1 MNESLEIK
9 QSIQLLKEKFLSNS
23 VGEYKSLLEEIWNK
37 MIINDNKTIYVSFE
51 NNRYIS
57 QLSKIGFNATLTMDK
72 DKLVVEITMQEK

>member
-9 QSIQLLKEKFLSNS
+9 QSIQLLKEKFLSNG
-23 VGEYKSLLEEIWNK
+23 VGEYRVLLEEIWNK
-37 MIINDNKTIYVSFE
+37 MIIEDKEIIYVSFE

-72 DKLVVEITMQEK
+72 DKLVVQITMQED

>member
-23 VGEYKSLLEEIWNK
+23 VGEYKSLLEEIWNR

-72 DKLVVEITMQEK
+72 DKLVVQITMQEN

>member
-23 VGEYKSLLEEIWNK
+23 VGEYKSLLEEIWNR

-51 NNRYIS
+51 NNKYIS
-57 QLSKIGFNATLTMDK
+57 QLLKIGFNATLTMDK
-72 DKLVVEITMQEK
+72 NKLVVEITMKEK

>member
-23 VGEYKSLLEEIWNK
+23 VGEYKSLLEEIWNR

>member
-23 VGEYKSLLEEIWNK
+23 VGEYKNLLEEIWNR

>member
-72 DKLVVEITMQEK
+72 DKLVVEITMQKK

>member
-51 NNRYIS
+51 NNRYIC

>member
-9 QSIQLLKEKFLSNS
+9 QSIQLLKEKFLSNGI
-23 VGEYKSLLEEIWNK
+23 GEYKSLLEEIWNR
-37 MIINDNKTIYVSFE
+37 MIINDNKIIYVSFE

-72 DKLVVEITMQEK
+72 DKLVVQITMQED